1 MPQRANKK
9 LINANAM
16 PTTKQYADSM
26 IINYIKKVI

>member
-1 MPQRANKK
+1 MPQRANK